1 MRVGIALILV
11 LLPTVAVAQPSQGVV
26 TMLLGQATLTRR
38 APVTPQPLRF
48 KDDLFEY
55 DRINTGERSL
65 VRVLLGGKAV
75 VTVRELSVFTITEEA
90 RDQSVRLTWGKLAV
104 SVAHSRIRPGESVEI
119 RTPNAIAAV
128 RGTVVI
134 VEVLPPTIPGATPNS
149 LVTVTRGTVGVTRAD
164 RIGSAEVSVRA
175 GQVYDVAADR
185 LRALAPAEAAS
196 IWADLVSGP
205 EFLSLPDDFS
215 HSLWRGELER
225 TTTGAS
231 ILSGT
236 DTPGNSWATVLDQAL
251 RTSPLSLILGVT
263 ASGMSGGGG
272 TIGRG
277 CGGGVGGGA
286 GVGCAGQ
293 GQGAA
298 HGNGNQP

>member
-1 MRVGIALILV
+1 MRVVIALILV

-26 TMLLGQATLTRR
+26 TMLSGQATLTRR
-38 APVTPQPLRF
+38 APVPPQPLRF

-55 DRINTGERSL
+55 DRVNTGERSL
-65 VRVLLGGKAV
+65 VRVLLGGKAL
-75 VTVRELSVFTITEEA
+75 VTVRELSVFTVAEETRA
-90 RDQSVRLTWGKLAV
+90 QTVRLTWGKLAV
-104 SVAHSRIRPGESVEI
+104 SVAHSRMRPGEAIEI

-134 VEVLPPTIPGATPNS
+134 VEVLPPTIPGATPNT
-149 LVTVTRGTVGVTRAD
+149 LITVIRGTVGVTRAD

-185 LRALAPAEAAS
+185 LRTLAPAETAS
-196 IWADLVSGP
+196 TWADLVTGP
-205 EFLSLPDDFS
+205 DFLSLPEDFS
-215 HSLWRGELER
+215 RRLWRAEFER
-225 TTTGAS
+225 TVTGTTVLLGA
-231 ILSGT
+231 
-236 DTPGNSWATVLDQAL
+236 DTAANPWGTVLDQTL

-263 ASGMSGGGG
+263 VTGLSGGGG

-286 GVGCAGQ
+286 GVGCAGL